1 MGAFNLRAAQD
12 TSPVQRGLG
21 RFRLL
26 AKSSGSPTFDLTLYD
41 YTPQQPYNY
50 VNAAQWLLLSAN
62 IPSVTAQDFRAE
74 FYDLGGS
81 FNGPRIVELDAFASV
96 PEPTVAA
103 LVVAGLFA
111 TYYNKRLVLRKDL
124 N

>member
-1 MGAFNLRAAQD
+1 VGSFNFRAAQD
-12 TSPVQRGLG
+12 TSPVQRGLA

-41 YTPQQPYNY
+41 YVPQQPYNY
-50 VNAAQWLLLSAN
+50 VNSNQWLLVSAN

-74 FYDLGGS
+74 FYNLGGAFS
-81 FNGPRIVELDAFASV
+81 GPRIVELDAFAPV

-103 LVVAGLFA
+103 LFAAGLVVFA
-111 TYYNKRLVLRKDL
+111 RNLRSVREIRR
-124 N
+124 